1 MLLITW
7 VKNRSLTLAQAFGIY
22 TTKFLQFDRPGA
34 EVFQMSFRYQKSQ
47 SNLVMEVTKEMAE
60 RFQDFE
66 IQEMQEL
73 KKFEKTNIPR
83 IESIHKPQFRSPNK
97 EKKIEMHTTNF

>member
-1 MLLITW
+1 M
-7 VKNRSLTLAQAFGIY
+7 SL
-22 TTKFLQFDRPGA
+22 
-34 EVFQMSFRYQKSQ
+34 RYQKSR

-60 RFQDFE
+60 GFRDFE

-83 IESIHKPQFRSPNK
+83 IESIYKPLLFRSPNK